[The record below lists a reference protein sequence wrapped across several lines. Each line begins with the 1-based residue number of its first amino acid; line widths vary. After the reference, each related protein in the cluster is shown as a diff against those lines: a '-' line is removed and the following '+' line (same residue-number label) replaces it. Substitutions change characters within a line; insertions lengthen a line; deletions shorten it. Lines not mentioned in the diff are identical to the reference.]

1 MASEKLMFGV
11 GSIGSDHIYI
21 FHTPK
26 RPGIMP
32 EARRDMTNECLGVV
46 MTMLDMSGKHEVTA
60 EDDNFLL
67 YSHDPAEIEELNAV
81 HQKYVKDEKDAEVR
95 DETRD

>member
-1 MASEKLMFGV
+1 MAYEKLMFGV
-11 GSIGSDHIYI
+11 SGLKNRIYL

-32 EARRDMTNECLGVV
+32 DARRDVTDECLGIV
-46 MTMLDMSGKHEVTA
+46 MTMLDMCGKHIVTA

-81 HQKYVKDEKDAEVR
+81 HQKYVNDKEVR
-95 DETRD
+95 DEKA